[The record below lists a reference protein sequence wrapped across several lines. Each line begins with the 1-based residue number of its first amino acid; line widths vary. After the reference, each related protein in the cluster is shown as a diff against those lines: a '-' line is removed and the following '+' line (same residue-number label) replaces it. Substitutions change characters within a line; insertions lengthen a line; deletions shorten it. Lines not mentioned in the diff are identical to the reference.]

1 MAPRPAARPNPRG
14 KGPLGTRP
22 SPLWYGLA
30 LLLVLG
36 LAQAY
41 FMAPQGRPIPYS
53 DFKALVKS
61 GKVAELSIGDPLIH
75 GTLKDEAGADKA
87 SRQFN
92 VTRVED
98 PKLTEELDAAG
109 VKYSGEVMNRWL
121 PELLGWLI
129 PLLFL
134 VGI

>member
-87 SRQFN
+87 SRSTARRMWPN
-92 VTRVED
+92 SVGSVRTNLRR
-98 PKLTEELDAAG
+98 AG
-109 VKYSGEVMNRWL
+109 TL
-121 PELLGWLI
+121 
-129 PLLFL
+129 
-134 VGI
+134 